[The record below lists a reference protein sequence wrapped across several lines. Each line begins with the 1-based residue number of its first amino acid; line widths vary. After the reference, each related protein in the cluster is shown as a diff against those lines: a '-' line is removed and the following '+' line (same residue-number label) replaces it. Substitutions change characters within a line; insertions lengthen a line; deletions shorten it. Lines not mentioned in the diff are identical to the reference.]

1 MAAITSGVTSVIDWF
16 GSVISAIFGA
26 EGSWADLLPFIGVA
40 VGIFIA
46 FAAVRVI
53 KSVISTGY

>member
-1 MAAITSGVTSVIDWF
+1 MEAVTTGVTSVIGWF
-16 GSVISAIFGA
+16 GQVIAAVFGGGTWSA
-26 EGSWADLLPFIGVA
+26 LLPFIGVA

-53 KSVISTGY
+53 KSIISTGY